1 MTEAITAI
9 GLIAAATISA
19 IAALFAAKAE
29 KNSRPVSNGFADG
42 IRTDVRE
49 IRTLLI
55 EHLKDHPKPVTR
67 RNPRGILANVSP
79 MRHLMT

>member
-19 IAALFAAKAE
+19 IAALFASKAE

-42 IRTDVRE
+42 IRGDVRE

-55 EHLKDHPKPVTR
+55 EHLKDHPK
-67 RNPRGILANVSP
+67 G
-79 MRHLMT
+79 